1 MSELKS
7 GDSAFSIGEES
18 YPWGDS
24 TKGYS
29 TIRART
35 GEGLIIKMDILISYK
50 LTTSNVESEK
60 AK

>member
-1 MSELKS
+1 MQELKS
-7 GDSAFSIGEES
+7 DDTLVILGDDS

-24 TKGYS
+24 TKGFS

>member
-1 MSELKS
+1 MKELKS
-7 GDSAFSIGEES
+7 DDTSFSLSEES
-18 YPWGDS
+18 YPWGES